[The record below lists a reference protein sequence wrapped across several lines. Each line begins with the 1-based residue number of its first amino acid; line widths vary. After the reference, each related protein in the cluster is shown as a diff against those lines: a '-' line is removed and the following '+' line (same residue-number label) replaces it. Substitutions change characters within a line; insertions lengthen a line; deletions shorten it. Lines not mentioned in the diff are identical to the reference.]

1 MRFHATVAPTT
12 TAVPLLGNDPSTPS
26 LADGAIV
33 LEHTYADSAVFT
45 GTELVLKHAQVTVAD
60 LHFSGLPT
68 DGTAQL
74 WVGRE
79 ADGSTAVTGFALP
92 GSQAVQVSTVPVLLS

>member
-1 MRFHATVAPTT
+1 M
-12 TAVPLLGNDPSTPS
+12 PLPGSNSSTPS

-33 LEHTYADSAVFT
+33 LEHTYADSAVFS
-45 GTELVLKHAQVTVAD
+45 GTELVLRHAQATVAD
-60 LHFSGLPT
+60 LHFSGLPSN
-68 DGTAQL
+68 GKAQL

-92 GSQAVQVSTVPVLLS
+92 GSHAVHVSTVPVLLS